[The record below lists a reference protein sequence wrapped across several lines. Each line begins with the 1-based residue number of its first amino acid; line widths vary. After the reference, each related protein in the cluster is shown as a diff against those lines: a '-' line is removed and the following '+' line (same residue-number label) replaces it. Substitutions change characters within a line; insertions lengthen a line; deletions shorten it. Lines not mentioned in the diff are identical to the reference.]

1 MPSFVEKFHY
11 SGQLLQ
17 EKPLNCGYPSGKL
30 HTKREGPRFARAL
43 IMLHRHQTPQIKA
56 LSLSFA
62 NPALFWPFCDFKWPK
77 SHLKG

>member
-30 HTKREGPRFARAL
+30 HTKREGPRFAQAL
-43 IMLHRHQTPQIKA
+43 INVHVPNKA
-56 LSLSFA
+56 IAGWKNFQ
-62 NPALFWPFCDFKWPK
+62 N
-77 SHLKG
+77 

>member
-11 SGQLLQ
+11 SGQLLP

-43 IMLHRHQTPQIKA
+43 IKQNM
-56 LSLSFA
+56 
-62 NPALFWPFCDFKWPK
+62 PFCI
-77 SHLKG
+77 LKIAPSMYEIDVLPLAVTNIG